1 MKDKKFLSVSEAA
14 EFLGVS
20 RGTMYHYLQNNT
32 IPAIKLSGNTWKIPL
47 KYLESL
53 ENDINN

>member
-14 EFLGVS
+14 EFLGISKV
-20 RGTMYHYLQNNT
+20 TMYHYLHNKT
-32 IPAIKLSGNTWKIPL
+32 IPAIKLSGNRWKISA

-53 ENDINN
+53 ENNIKK